1 MHILMVDRDM
11 AELRGMEWYL
21 TTYLSSNAEIYCVTT
36 NDEALH
42 YLQNHIVNVVIGD
55 IELMNE
61 SIRLAIAQQ
70 SALFIATT
78 AQPIF
83 LHAMKAIQLQAVQ
96 LFVKPVPLDALKK
109 ILLSLTIP
117 KVSTPPVINDA
128 TNQSL
133 YKRIFLH
140 DPAIFECK
148 TKQFFIIEPDHS
160 TQILPLYNWL
170 LTLPI
175 FTELIA
181 NPLHKRILCIA
192 HNMNLQQLTL
202 SARMLIEEWHMLH
215 DSYINIGIYDGLDT
229 TLQKMYNDT
238 KKALTLR
245 FYKGYKQII
254 FSSEQI
260 AFTPLDPLLTPDE
273 QQFWIQSLESGDIQ
287 AIKQF
292 LQRLTE
298 TSTYYQQGDVRIHLT
313 SILAQIRRFMMKYH
327 LQQQSKIEASYRK
340 LFNLI
345 LEGPILYSIIQEITL
360 FTQTLMHSVTM
371 SKQQLKA
378 DYSELATEIV
388 YRDFA
393 DTSLSLHSVAKKLG
407 VSANYLSSL
416 FSKKQ
421 GIPFKR
427 YVQNVRIQQALKV
440 LTETNFSIAEV
451 AQMNGFEDVNYFIK
465 VFKQQQGTTPYRYRS
480 QWLSEQ

>member
-1 MHILMVDRDM
+1 MMDRDI
-11 AELRGMEWYL
+11 AELRGIEWYI
-21 TTYLSSNAEIYCVTT
+21 TTYLSSNAEIHCVTT
-36 NDEALH
+36 HNEALSFI
-42 YLQNHIVNVVIGD
+42 QNHMINVVIGD
-55 IELMNE
+55 IELMTE
-61 SIRLAIAQQ
+61 QLRIAMAQQ
-70 SALFIATT
+70 SVRFIATT
-78 AQPIF
+78 SQPIF
-83 LHAMKAIQLQAVQ
+83 IHAMKAIQLQAVQ

-117 KVSTPPVINDA
+117 KAPTFPVTTDT

-140 DPAIFECK
+140 DPAIFECRS
-148 TKQFFIIEPDHS
+148 KQFFIIEPEHS
-160 TQILPLYNWL
+160 KQILPLYNWL

-175 FTELIA
+175 FKELIA

-192 HNMNLQQLTL
+192 HNMSLQQLKL

-215 DSYINIGIYDGLDT
+215 DSYINIGIYDGVDT
-229 TLQKMYNDT
+229 TLQEMYSNT

-260 AFTPLDPLLTPDE
+260 AFAPLDPLLTPDE
-273 QQFWIQSLESGDIQ
+273 QQLWIQSLESNDIQ

-298 TSTYYQQGDVRIHLT
+298 TSTFYQQGDVRIHLT
-313 SILAQIRRFMMKYH
+313 SILAQIRRFMMKYN
-327 LQQQSKIEASYRK
+327 LQQQAKIEASYRK
-340 LFNLI
+340 LFHLI
-345 LEGPILYSIIQEITL
+345 LEGPILYSIIQEITV
-360 FTQTLMHSVTM
+360 FTQTLMHSVTI

-378 DYSELATEIV
+378 DYSELAIEVI
-388 YRDFA
+388 YREFA
-393 DTSLSLHSVAKKLG
+393 DTSLSLQSVAKKLG
-407 VSANYLSSL
+407 VSPNYLSAL

-427 YVQNVRIQQALKV
+427 YVQNVRIQQALK
-440 LTETNFSIAEV
+440 LLKETNFSIAEV
-451 AQMNGFEDVNYFIK
+451 AHVNGFEDVNYFIK
-465 VFKQQQGTTPYRYRS
+465 VFKQQQGTTPYRYRA
-480 QWLSEQ
+480 QQMSER